1 MIRLLLTA
9 ALTLIAAGQVPDSR
23 NATLPHVVVETA
35 LGTIEIEI
43 DTVRA
48 PETAAN
54 FLKYVDGKF
63 YDGGRFHR
71 TVKADNQ
78 PQNDVKIEVVQAGTD
93 PARSKELFAPI
104 ALERTNTTRLSHVDG
119 AISMARSRPDT
130 GRADFFICIGDQ
142 PELDF
147 AGKRNADGQ
156 GFAAFGRVVRGM
168 DVVRRIQASPA
179 SAQTLTPPVAIL
191 SISRKAAPAAR
202 MVDGRW

>member
-1 MIRLLLTA
+1 MMRVLLIAAFAFLTVGQVQEPRTA
-9 ALTLIAAGQVPDSR
+9 AL
-23 NATLPHVVVETA
+23 PHVLIETP
-35 LGTIEIEI
+35 LGTIEVEI

-71 TVKADNQ
+71 TVKPDNQ
-78 PQNDVKIEVVQAGTD
+78 PQSEFKIEVVQAGTD

-104 ALERTNTTRLSHVDG
+104 ALERTNTTKLSHVDG
-119 AISMARSRPDT
+119 AVSMARSRPDT
-130 GRADFFICIGDQ
+130 GRNEFFICIGDQ

-156 GFAAFGRVVRGM
+156 GFAAFGRVIRGM
-168 DVVRRIQASPA
+168 EVVRKIQASPA
-179 SAQTLTPPVAIL
+179 NAQALTPPVPIL
-191 SISRKAAPAAR
+191 SISRQAAPAAR